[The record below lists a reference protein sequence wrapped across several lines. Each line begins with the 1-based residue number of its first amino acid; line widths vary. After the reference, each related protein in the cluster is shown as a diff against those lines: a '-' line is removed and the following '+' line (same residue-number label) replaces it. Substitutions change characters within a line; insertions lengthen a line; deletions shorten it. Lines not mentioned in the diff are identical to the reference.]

1 MRQAGHITSFESSYY
16 VDMKF
21 PRIYRQANDAWCEK
35 VFNKHHGGV
44 KVGEL
49 WSALDIEIRHAAV
62 QVLMN
67 MKSKELYCRS
77 RQYN

>member
-1 MRQAGHITSFESSYY
+1 M
-16 VDMKF
+16 DMKF
-21 PRIYRQANDAWCEK
+21 PGKYRQANDAWCEK
-35 VFNKHHGGV
+35 VFNKQHHGV

-49 WSALDIEIRHAAV
+49 WSALDIAIRYAAV